1 MSETIARPRLDE
13 ATLRELIAL
22 RRALHREPE
31 LADHEQATAAR
42 MRGFLEAYEP
52 DELITGLGGHGLAAR
67 FGAEGTGPSLVLR
80 ADLDAL
86 PIHEKGN
93 VPHRSIH
100 DGVAH
105 LCGHDGHM
113 AIVAG
118 LAPGLAAHR
127 PRSGRVWLLLQPAE
141 ETGQGA
147 KRVVDDPA
155 FARIDPDLVI
165 GLHNL
170 PGEPLGRPV
179 LRTGT
184 FAAGS
189 AGAVIELEGST
200 SHAAHPEQG
209 RSPARA
215 VAALIRRL
223 ESLGATVRESLR
235 EPASFAFATVVHV
248 RLGDVAF
255 GTTPGRAVVMA
266 TIRSDSEQAMDC
278 LRQGVGTAAREEADE
293 AGLEHRLS
301 WTEVFPVTTNHPQAV
316 ELIARAAHACGLEP
330 VERAEPFRWSEDFG
344 WFTRR
349 WPGAL
354 IGLGSGRGC
363 EPLHAPHYDFP
374 DELIEPGTRL
384 LHTIIERA
392 LAAP

>member
-1 MSETIARPRLDE
+1 MSQYSARPRLDE
-13 ATLRELIAL
+13 ATLRTLIAL

-31 LADHEQATAAR
+31 LSGHERTTAAR
-42 MRGFLEAYEP
+42 MRAFLEAYAP
-52 DELITGLGGHGLAAR
+52 DELVTGLGGYGLAAR
-67 FGAEGTGPSLVLR
+67 FGAADTGPTLVLR

-86 PIHEKGN
+86 PIHEEGR
-93 VPHRSIH
+93 VPHRSIR

-118 LAPGLAAHR
+118 LAPGLAAER

-147 KRVVDDPA
+147 ARVVDDPA

-179 LRTGT
+179 LRSGT

-189 AGAVIELEGST
+189 AGAIINLEGST

-215 VAALIRRL
+215 VAALIGRL
-223 ESLGATVRESLR
+223 ESLGETVQEDLR
-235 EPASFAFATVVHV
+235 DPASFAFATVVHV
-248 RLGDVAF
+248 RLGEVAF
-255 GTTPGRAVVMA
+255 GTTPGQASVMA
-266 TIRSDSEQAMDC
+266 TIRSDSEQAMGC
-278 LRQGVGTAAREEADE
+278 LQWGVITAAREEAE
-293 AGLEHRLS
+293 RAGLEHRLW
-301 WTEVFPVTTNHPQAV
+301 WTEVFPITTNHPQVV
-316 ELIARAAHACGLEP
+316 ELITRAALSCGLEP
-330 VERAEPFRWSEDFG
+330 VERPEPFRWSEDFG
-344 WFTRR
+344 VYTRR

-354 IGLGSGRGC
+354 VGIGAGHAC
-363 EPLHAPHYDFP
+363 EPLHAPCYDFP

-384 LHTIIERA
+384 LHAVIAEA
-392 LAAP
+392 LAST